1 MPAFPAVV
9 TGMPFQIATSV
20 AGSAGNLLRGHI
32 DFSLLLPV
40 AVPIALGV
48 VAGNRLAPHIPA
60 HILKKAIGILCLFIG
75 AAQCIR
81 AVWG

>member
-1 MPAFPAVV
+1 MAKAN
-9 TGMPFQIATSV
+9 GGAARGDS
-20 AGSAGNLLRGHI
+20 GKRNLLRGHI

-40 AVPIALGV
+40 AIPIALGL

-60 HILKKAIGILCLFIG
+60 HILKKAIGLLCLVIG